1 MIMRRSIAMAALSV
15 ALLSSAYADNNPLV
29 LINQPEIKQTIV
41 ASLIIIHSNAAY
53 LSTQKNKQMTLT
65 LENVEPYITKFTA
78 APERKALLTTI
89 DDMIKEWDHNK
100 NAISTEAPSATLA
113 GIPSN
118 GNKNLPNYIL
128 ELSHPIYD
136 AKHATL
142 TFKVKWTGG
151 SPAPENNTT
160 LTSVSLVVDDG
171 LQVAL
176 NGKLK
181 LLAASLLA
189 RNK

>member
-1 MIMRRSIAMAALSV
+1 MNMQRALAMTALST
-15 ALLSSAYADNNPLV
+15 ALFSSAYADINPMV

-78 APERKALLTTI
+78 APDRKALLSTI
-89 DDMIKEWDHNK
+89 DEMINDWAHNK
-100 NAISTEAPSATLA
+100 NISSSGTPSATLA

-118 GNKNLPNYIL
+118 GNKTVPNYLL
-128 ELSHPIYD
+128 ELSHPVYD
-136 AKHATL
+136 SKHATL

-176 NGKLK
+176 NGRLK
-181 LLAASLLA
+181 ALAAHMLA
-189 RNK
+189 SNK

>member
-1 MIMRRSIAMAALSV
+1 
-15 ALLSSAYADNNPLV
+15 
-29 LINQPEIKQTIV
+29 
-41 ASLIIIHSNAAY
+41 
-53 LSTQKNKQMTLT
+53 MTLT

-78 APERKALLTTI
+78 APDRKALLTTI
-89 DDMIKEWDHNK
+89 DDMIKDWSHNK
-100 NAISTEAPSATLA
+100 NLVSSEAPSATLA
-113 GIPSN
+113 GIPAN
-118 GNKNLPNYIL
+118 GNKILPNYLL
-128 ELSHPIYD
+128 ELSHPVYD

-151 SPAPENNTT
+151 SPVPENNTT

-176 NGKLK
+176 NGKLNA
-181 LLAASLLA
+181 LAVRMLA